1 MAAPDADWLEAAVE
15 PVLEAAGRG
24 EGTAGFR
31 ELLGARVFLKA
42 GLLRGSARWRFL
54 GVLGRPLP
62 ARRELANLLW
72 LRARLF
78 LAPRPLAAAWISRRG
93 IPRFQ
98 ALLTEAVPGAETL
111 PEALRGAGPAERRA
125 LLDEL
130 TRELARLH
138 AVGFAHRDL
147 FPRNLVVASDTGVR
161 RIHFLDVRRGGRAR
175 PRRGAAYDLGCLMLE
190 GAELFAREEQARLF
204 ARYLD
209 ERRGQGRPV
218 EPAPFLAAV
227 RGHRARL
234 LEKLRRRPARARGR
248 PLPPVDWVP
257 PWIGSRGGSPRRSR
271 QGAKSAKTGRERER
285 RG

>member
-1 MAAPDADWLEAAVE
+1 MKHLTRSAPYGRLRIAAPDPEWLEAAVE
-15 PVLEAAGRG
+15 PVLEAAGLG
-24 EGTAGFR
+24 AGTAGFR

-42 GLLRGSARWRFL
+42 GPLRGSARWRFL

-62 ARRELANLLW
+62 ARRELENLLW

-98 ALLTEAVPGAETL
+98 ALLTEAVEGASPL
-111 PEALRGAGPAERRA
+111 PDVLRGAGPVERRA

-130 TRELARLH
+130 ALELARLH

-147 FPRNLVVASDTGVR
+147 FPRNLVVAPDTGIR
-161 RIHFLDVRRGGRAR
+161 RIHLLDVRRGGRAR

-190 GAELFAREEQARLF
+190 GAELFGREEQERLF

-209 ERRGQGRPV
+209 ARRRQDRPV
-218 EPAPFLAAV
+218 ETAPFLKAV

-234 LEKLRRRPARARGR
+234 LDQLRRRPARARGE
-248 PLPPVDWVP
+248 PLPSAEWEPPAPVLRNDW
-257 PWIGSRGGSPRRSR
+257 
-271 QGAKSAKTGRERER
+271 
-285 RG
+285 